1 MKLMAAADV
10 WIKEEWRAEVEAETQ
25 ARIKAVRAEVEAE
38 TQAKI
43 KAVWAEAEAT
53 IRAVQDQARAAQDQ
67 TRAAQDLTAIE
78 DFLRQILIVA
88 VEQRA
93 GALSAEARER
103 VATASVATLSGWLL
117 EIHNSVDSL
126 RNRLLGRD
134 SGSTAPMRRCR

>member
-1 MKLMAAADV
+1 MAAADV

-25 ARIKAVRAEVEAE
+25 ARIRAVRAEVEAE

-67 TRAAQDLTAIE
+67 TRAAQDLTRAIE
-78 DFLRQILIVA
+78 DVLRQILIVA
-88 VEQRA
+88 VERRA

>member
-1 MKLMAAADV
+1 MARRGRGRNPGQDQGSQG
-10 WIKEEWRAEVEAETQ
+10 RGRGRNPGQ
-25 ARIKAVRAEVEAE
+25 D
-38 TQAKI
+38 QG
-43 KAVWAEAEAT
+43 VWAEAEAT